1 MKEALSERYDRV
13 MWMDKKE
20 RVVYIEE
27 TKIDVT
33 NMTNVHGVLVGAEI
47 EIERE
52 QGQKRKREIDKEG

>member
-1 MKEALSERYDRV
+1 
-13 MWMDKKE
+13 MDKKE

-33 NMTNVHGVLVGAEI
+33 NMTNVRGVLVGAEI

-52 QGQKRKREIDKEG
+52 RGEKKEKERNR